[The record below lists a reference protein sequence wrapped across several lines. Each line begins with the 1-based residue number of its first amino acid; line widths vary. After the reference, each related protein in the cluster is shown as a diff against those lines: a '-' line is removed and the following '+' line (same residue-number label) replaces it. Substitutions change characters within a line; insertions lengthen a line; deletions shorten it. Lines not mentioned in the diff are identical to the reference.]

1 MADRYVSTLVV
12 EWIEIIASLSFYGK
26 DSVSTLVVEWIEI
39 CQCSLSAFLPLPSPP
54 SWWSGLK
61 YPQAFQ
67 CSCHYCL
74 HPRGGVD

>member
-39 CQCSLSAFLPLPSPP
+39 CIKRRS
-54 SWWSGLK
+54 
-61 YPQAFQ
+61 
-67 CSCHYCL
+67 
-74 HPRGGVD
+74 